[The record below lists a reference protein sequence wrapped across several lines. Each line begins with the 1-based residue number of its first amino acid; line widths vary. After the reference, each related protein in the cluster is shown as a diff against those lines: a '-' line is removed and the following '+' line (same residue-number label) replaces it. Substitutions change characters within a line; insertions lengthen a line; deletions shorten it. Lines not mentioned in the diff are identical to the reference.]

1 MQLIVFL
8 GGYLKGVLKFMSLT
22 KKEKDFCKYFCV
34 CKNHRE
40 AAFKA
45 GFAFPEISGMRLLL
59 KSEIKEELQT
69 LSNEVERF
77 ADVSDGLRRIAFG
90 SVADAV
96 KLALNA
102 DEIGDVENLDL
113 FSVQEIKFAK
123 NGGIEI
129 KFYDRIKALEALA
142 SMPDGSG
149 DDTTPFIEAI
159 VKGSEAIAGSIRSED
174 DEV

>member
-1 MQLIVFL
+1 MFL
-8 GGYLKGVLKFMSLT
+8 GGYLKGVYKFMSLT
-22 KKEKDFCKYFCV
+22 KKEKDFCKYFLF

-45 GFAFPEISGMRLLL
+45 GYVFPEIAGIRLLGR
-59 KSEIKEELQT
+59 SDIKEELQT
-69 LSNEVERF
+69 LSGEIERY
-77 ADVSDGLRRIAFG
+77 ADALDGLRRIAFG

-96 KLALNA
+96 KLALKA
-102 DEIGDVENLDL
+102 GEIEDTDGLDL

-129 KFYDRIKALEALA
+129 KFYDRLKALEALI
-142 SMPDGSG
+142 SHSDTGG
-149 DDTTPFIEAI
+149 DDTAPFIEAI
-159 VKGSEAIAGSIRSED
+159 IKGSEVIGKAVRSED